1 MSYSMSVRDCMI
13 DTDYLSDFT
22 NLKFVKLPG
31 EEEDSKEE
39 LEKCEIFTDK
49 EKRLPEKEQ
58 VLKQQI
64 RHLQEELGTIK
75 GYISEKM
82 QKQTEA
88 RQVLQSEIAELIR
101 HSEKVQ
107 TENTT
112 YRQLLGIDGR
122 YKSL

>member
-1 MSYSMSVRDCMI
+1 M
-13 DTDYLSDFT
+13 SDFT

-82 QKQTEA
+82 QKQVRLLLIIFENNIILHIYNLL
-88 RQVLQSEIAELIR
+88 VL
-101 HSEKVQ
+101 
-107 TENTT
+107 
-112 YRQLLGIDGR
+112 
-122 YKSL
+122 